1 MTLDL
6 TKVAARIQAMA
17 DWVGDEAPA
26 RAVRLEL
33 ALQTLERVAADVAPL
48 RQRIDAAVYA
58 GPPTWL
64 AADLPDDLA
73 ACNLPS
79 LPTDYAVLATDGSHI
94 EVDRNRPV
102 ACHLINI
109 GTVHLQYG
117 SRPHAHLGSAPT
129 LYFGHEPDGEDE
141 DHDEGLHLQ
150 TRRAVAEAQAAA
162 DYLSASPPPADAP
175 TVVLF
180 DGTLILWHL
189 AARRLPAAFRNEML
203 DRGLLAAL
211 DALEAMAPPVA
222 VASYISQPQATAI
235 VNALRL
241 ALCPKESPNCGAD
254 CASLQFPNR
263 PCDGV
268 GGLFDRDIFWERL
281 AVGQRSAVFGSRAPV
296 MEHYR
301 QHRVGFFYLRL
312 ENEIARVEVPT
323 WVARDRQRLDLVHAV
338 VLDQCRL
345 GFGYPVALA
354 EAHEQAVVSGA
365 DRDHFW
371 DLVERALH
379 RDGVSA
385 DPSAKSRSK
394 LTRWV

>member
-6 TKVAARIQAMA
+6 AKVAARIQAMA
-17 DWVGDEAPA
+17 DWVGGEETA

-33 ALQTLERVAADVAPL
+33 ALQTLDRAAADVTPL

-64 AADLPDDLA
+64 AADLPDDSGA
-73 ACNLPS
+73 VFDTPT
-79 LPTDYAVLATDGSHI
+79 LPTDYAALATDGSHI
-94 EVDRNRPV
+94 ETDRNRPV

-109 GTVHLQYG
+109 GVVHLRYG
-117 SRPHAHLGSAPT
+117 RQPRAHLDSAPT
-129 LYFGHEPDGEDE
+129 IYFGHETDDEDE
-141 DHDEGLHLQ
+141 RHGEGLHLQ
-150 TRRAVAEAQAAA
+150 TRRAVAEAQATVDFLTAH
-162 DYLSASPPPADAP
+162 PPSDTP
-175 TVVLF
+175 TVALL
-180 DGTLILWHL
+180 DGSLILWHL
-189 AARRLPAAFRNEML
+189 AGRRLPVAFRDAML

-211 DALEAMAPPVA
+211 DALEAMSPPIA
-222 VASYISQPQATAI
+222 VAAYISQPQATAI

-241 ALCPKESPNCGAD
+241 ALCPDDSPNCGAR
-254 CASLQFPNR
+254 CATLRFPDR

-281 AVGQRSAVFGSRAPV
+281 AIGQRSAVFGSRAPV

-312 ENEIARVEVPT
+312 ENEISRVEVPA
-323 WVARDRQRLDLVHAV
+323 WVARDQRRLDLVHAV

-371 DLVERALH
+371 DLVERALR
-379 RDGVSA
+379 RDGIA
-385 DPSAKSRSK
+385 AAPSAKSRSK
-394 LTRWV
+394 QTRWL